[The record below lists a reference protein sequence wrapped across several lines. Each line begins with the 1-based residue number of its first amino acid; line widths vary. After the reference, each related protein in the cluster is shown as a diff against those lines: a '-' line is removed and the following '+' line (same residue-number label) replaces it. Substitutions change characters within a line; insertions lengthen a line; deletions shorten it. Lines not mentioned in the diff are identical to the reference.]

1 MSRFEVYEAQDGEW
15 RWRLIAR
22 NGEIVA
28 TGEGYKTRN
37 GAIRGTESMRRAA
50 VQAKLKVLDPA
61 KS

>member
-28 TGEGYKTRN
+28 SGEGYKTRN
-37 GAIRGTESMRRAA
+37 GAIRGTEALRRAA
-50 VQAKLKVLDPA
+50 AQARVKILESKA
-61 KS
+61 